1 MIQRLAILPFVVDTE
16 KLQFLSESIQDLLM
30 RKLGISQKF
39 MVISKQ
45 STALAF
51 EQSNDIYKIGKQL
64 DAIRL
69 IEGEIKEAEHIV
81 VDLVYHH
88 LDKKVKEEM
97 TVSVSKNDI
106 FKLGETCLETMLE
119 LLWPKDTT
127 KKDSAVSKLQNP
139 ALHQKFMLGNYHYNR
154 WTQENVVEAISL
166 FKEVIENE
174 PNFAPAYLKLAKC
187 YIFQA
192 GRGLETPNTVYPLAR
207 QAIQKVL
214 DISPNSGEAIIDKN
228 LIDFFY
234 DLDWRNIYSSI
245 EIGLENYVDASE
257 AYQQLSFFWY
267 GLKEYDAALDALYS
281 ALEYDPL
288 ATGLLNMIGDVQL
301 SAKRYDDSE
310 KTFLSILKMVPN
322 DSASLEN
329 LMYIASLQ
337 GNEATALRYLR
348 KLQKTLPTVES
359 YAPRMG
365 FFYGKFG
372 YVQEAE
378 QYLAYFKQLEKEET
392 NRVLHNYKAQVYA
405 GQGDWENVMD
415 YIEQGWKA
423 RTGILYILTDPQL
436 EPIRKWKRYQMMIGQ
451 VWLPE
456 KVADVDYVSLRTDIK
471 ETVRVNLKALLFARA
486 EDNYTRLYFFQNF
499 RLEEKLLR
507 ATLKTIEAQ
516 LPENFVRVHRTF
528 IINGSQPYE
537 VYGNSKTRY
546 ITQSQHNIEIPISRS
561 FDVTAIKASTSTL

>member
-1 MIQRLAILPFVVDTE
+1 MTQRIAILPFFIDNE

-30 RKLGISQKF
+30 RELGISQKY

-45 STALAF
+45 STAMAH
-51 EQSNDIYKIGKQL
+51 EQYSDVYEIGNQL

-69 IEGEIKEAEHIV
+69 IEGKIEETENIV
-81 VDLVYHH
+81 VDLAYHR
-88 LDKKVKEEM
+88 LDKKEKEQI

-106 FKLGETCLETMLE
+106 FRLGETCLEAVLK
-119 LLWPKDTT
+119 LLRLKDT
-127 KKDSAVSKLQNP
+127 SQSPIAVPKLKNP
-139 ALHQKFMLGNYHYNR
+139 ALYQKFMLGNHHFNR
-154 WTQENVVEAISL
+154 WNQENVAEAIAL
-166 FKEVIENE
+166 FKEVIESE

-192 GRGLETPNTVYPLAR
+192 GRGLETPNTAYPLAR
-207 QAIQKVL
+207 QAIQKAL
-214 DISPNSGEAIIDKN
+214 DINPNSGEAIIDKN

-310 KTFLSILKMVPN
+310 KTFQSILKMVPN
-322 DSASLEN
+322 DPASLEN
-329 LMYIASLQ
+329 LMYIASLK
-337 GNEATALRYLR
+337 GNQSIASRYFR
-348 KLQKTLPTVES
+348 KLQKALPDPNS
-359 YAPRMG
+359 YVPRMG
-365 FFYGKFG
+365 YFFGRFG
-372 YVQEAE
+372 HSREADE
-378 QYLAYFKQLEKEET
+378 YLAYFKQLEKE
-392 NRVLHNYKAQVYA
+392 NPSLVLHNYMAQVYA
-405 GQGDWENVMD
+405 GRGDWEKVMD

-423 RTGILYILTDPQL
+423 RTGILFILTDPQL
-436 EPIRKWKRYQMMIGQ
+436 EPIRKWKRYQVMIGQ

-456 KVADVDYVSLRTDIK
+456 KIADVDYVSLHTDIK
-471 ETVRVNLKALLFARA
+471 ETVRVNLKALLFAKA

-507 ATLKTIEAQ
+507 ATLKTIETQ
-516 LPENFVRVHRTF
+516 LPENFIRVHRTF

-546 ITQSQHNIEIPISRS
+546 ITQPQHDVEIPVSRS
-561 FDVTAIKASTSTL
+561 FNVAAIKA

>member
-1 MIQRLAILPFVVDTE
+1 MTKRLAILPFTVDSE

-30 RKLGISQKF
+30 RELGISQKY

-45 STALAF
+45 STALAS
-51 EQSNDIYKIGKQL
+51 EQSSDIYKIGKQL

-69 IEGEIKEAEHIV
+69 IEGEIEEAENIV
-81 VDLVYHH
+81 VNLTYHR
-88 LDKKVKEEM
+88 LDKKEKEEV
-97 TVSVSKNDI
+97 TVSISKNDI
-106 FKLGETCLETMLE
+106 FKLGETCLEAVLE
-119 LLWPKDTT
+119 LLRLKDIT
-127 KKDSAVSKLQNP
+127 KAPIAVPKLQNP
-139 ALHQKFMLGNYHYNR
+139 ALYQKFMLGNYHFNR
-154 WTQENVVEAISL
+154 WTQENVVEAITL
-166 FKEVIENE
+166 FKEVIESE

-207 QAIQKVL
+207 QAIQKAL
-214 DISPNSGEAIIDKN
+214 EINPNSGEAIIDKN
-228 LIDFFY
+228 LIDFFF

-310 KTFLSILKMVPN
+310 KTFQSILKMVPN
-322 DSASLEN
+322 DPASLEN
-329 LMYIASLQ
+329 LMYIASLK
-337 GNEATALRYLR
+337 GNEAIASRYLR
-348 KLQKTLPTVES
+348 KLQKVLPDSNNYV
-359 YAPRMG
+359 PRMG
-365 FFYGKFG
+365 YFYGKFG
-372 YVQEAE
+372 YTEEANE
-378 QYLAYFKQLEKEET
+378 RLLFFEKLEKEEP
-392 NRVLHNYKAQVYA
+392 NQVLHNYKSQVYA
-405 GQGDWENVMD
+405 GLGDWEKVMD
-415 YIEQGWKA
+415 CIEQGWKA

-456 KVADVDYVSLRTDIK
+456 KIADVDYVSLHTDIK
-471 ETVRVNLKALLFARA
+471 ETVRVNLKALLFAKA

-546 ITQSQHNIEIPISRS
+546 ITQPQHDVEIPVSRS
-561 FDVTAIKASTSTL
+561 FNVAAIKA

>member
-1 MIQRLAILPFVVDTE
+1 MTRRITILPFSVESD

-30 RKLGISQKF
+30 RELGRSQKY

-45 STALAF
+45 SATLAS
-51 EQSNDIYKIGKQL
+51 EQSSNIYEIGRKL

-69 IEGEIKEAEHIV
+69 IRGEIVEDNEI
-81 VDLVYHH
+81 LVKLEYHR
-88 LDKKVKEEM
+88 LDKNEKEET
-97 TVSVSKNDI
+97 TVSVSKNNI
-106 FKLGETCLETMLE
+106 FKLGETCSKAVLE
-119 LLWPKDTT
+119 LLRLKDT
-127 KKDSAVSKLQNP
+127 SKTPIEVPKLKNP
-139 ALHQKFMLGNYHYNR
+139 KLYQKFMLGNYHFNR
-154 WTQENVVEAISL
+154 WTQENVAEAISL

-187 YIFQA
+187 YVFQA
-192 GRGLETPNTVYPLAR
+192 GRGHESPNAAYPLAR
-207 QAIQKVL
+207 QAVQKAL
-214 DISPNSGEAIIDKN
+214 DINPNSGEAIIDKN

-288 ATGLLNMIGDVQL
+288 ATGLLNMIGDVLL

-310 KTFLSILKMVPN
+310 KTFQSILKMVPN
-322 DSASLEN
+322 DPASLEN
-329 LMYIASLQ
+329 LMYIASLKD
-337 GNEATALRYLR
+337 NEHIASRYHR
-348 KLQKTLPTVES
+348 KLQKVLRDANDYV
-359 YAPRMG
+359 PRMG
-365 FFYGKFG
+365 YFYGKFNHFE
-372 YVQEAE
+372 EA
-378 QYLAYFKQLEKEET
+378 QAYLNFFEKLEKEEP

-405 GQGDWENVMD
+405 GRGDWERVMD
-415 YIEQGWKA
+415 YIELGWKA

-436 EPIRKWKRYQMMIGQ
+436 EPLRKWKRYQLMVGQ

-456 KVADVDYVSLRTDIK
+456 TIADVDYISLKTDIK
-471 ETVRVNLKALLFARA
+471 ETVRVNLKALLFAKA

-516 LPENFVRVHRTF
+516 LPANFVRVHRTF
-528 IINGSQPYE
+528 VLNSSHSYE
-537 VYGNSKTRY
+537 MFGNSKTRY
-546 ITQSQHNIEIPISRS
+546 ITQPQHDIEIPISRS
-561 FDVTAIKASTSTL
+561 FDPAILESPM

>member
-1 MIQRLAILPFVVDTE
+1 MTQRIVILPFSVGSE

-30 RKLGISQKF
+30 RELGISQKY

-45 STALAF
+45 STAMAY
-51 EQSNDIYKIGKQL
+51 EQSNDIFEIGKRL

-69 IEGEIKEAEHIV
+69 IEGKIQESDHIV
-81 VDLVYHH
+81 VELVYHR
-88 LDKKVKEEM
+88 LDKKEKEHIA
-97 TVSVSKNDI
+97 VFVSKSDI
-106 FKLGETCLETMLE
+106 FKLGETCLEAVLE
-119 LLWPKDTT
+119 LLQLKDTDKT
-127 KKDSAVSKLQNP
+127 PIEVPKLKNP
-139 ALHQKFMLGNYHYNR
+139 TLYQKFMLGNYHFNR
-154 WTQENVVEAISL
+154 WNQESVVEAITL
-166 FKEVIENE
+166 FKEVIDNE

-192 GRGLETPNTVYPLAR
+192 GRGLETPNTVYPIAR
-207 QAIQKVL
+207 QAIQKAL
-214 DISPNSGEAIIDKN
+214 DINPNSGEAIIDKN

-301 SAKRYDDSE
+301 SAKRYNDSE
-310 KTFLSILKMVPN
+310 KTFQSILKMVPN
-322 DSASLEN
+322 DPASLEN
-329 LMYIASLQ
+329 LMYIASLK
-337 GNEATALRYLR
+337 GNEAIASKYLR
-348 KLQKTLPTVES
+348 KLQKALPNSTNYV
-359 YAPRMG
+359 PRMG

-372 YVQEAE
+372 HTEEAE
-378 QYLAYFKQLEKEET
+378 NYLEFFEQLEKEEP
-392 NRVLHNYKAQVYA
+392 NRILHNYKAQVYV
-405 GQGDWENVMD
+405 GRGDWERVMD

-423 RTGILYILTDPQL
+423 RTGMLYILTDPQL

-456 KVADVDYVSLRTDIK
+456 KIEDVDYVSLKTDIK
-471 ETVRVNLKALLFARA
+471 ETVRVNLKALLFVKA

-507 ATLKTIEAQ
+507 ATLKTVEAQ

-528 IINGSQPYE
+528 VLNSAHPYE
-537 VYGNSKTRY
+537 LFGNSKTRY
-546 ITQSQHNIEIPISRS
+546 LTQPQHDIEIAVSRS
-561 FDVTAIKASTSTL
+561 FDPAILKSF